1 MRNFHRRALLQLFG
15 AAGALLGAQR
25 VAYAASG
32 DESETPALEKRRD
45 GTVRLTLDMAVLGH
59 TDAPNTAGRI
69 GDPRSHDFFA
79 LDVRGDSY
87 YCEGLIYPGG
97 TIPKPTEP
105 TALAPFIKSPPRLN
119 NQVTW
124 EFKGA
129 EPTGHWLNRGWV
141 LINGRRE
148 PYVDTK
154 GTVVEGP
161 RTAPHLLSEHT
172 FVLDRFSPQKLAPET
187 LVTSGVE
194 NGNDPDAET
203 IVRAVIGGTGR
214 FAHVSGEVVQ
224 TRIGRNTTA
233 LRSFAGAGVVLSPN
247 YRFEFELRLRG

>member
-1 MRNFHRRALLQLFG
+1 MRSFHRRALLQLFG
-15 AAGALLGAQR
+15 AAGALIGAPR
-25 VAYAASG
+25 VAQAATDGAEFPS
-32 DESETPALEKRRD
+32 LEKRRD
-45 GTVRLTLDMAVLGH
+45 GSVRLTLDMAVLGH

-87 YCEGLIYPGG
+87 YCEGLLYPGG
-97 TIPKPTEP
+97 TIPAPTKPTP
-105 TALAPFIKSPPRLN
+105 LAPFIKSPPKLN
-119 NQVTW
+119 NEVTW
-124 EFKGA
+124 DFKA
-129 EPTGHWLNRGWV
+129 AQSTGHWLNRGWV

-154 GTVVEGP
+154 GTVVDSA

-172 FVLDRFSPQKLAPET
+172 FVLGRLTPATLAPET

-203 IVRAVIGGTGR
+203 IVRAVTGGTGR
-214 FAHVSGEVVQ
+214 FAHVSGQVVQ
-224 TRIGRNTTA
+224 TRVGRNTTA
-233 LRSFAGAGVVLSPN
+233 LRSFAGAGEVLSPN
-247 YRFEFELRLRG
+247 YRFEFELKLR